1 MKMKNIL
8 AGACALILLAG
19 CSDAS
24 AKLANGSETVM
35 TVGNQTFSK
44 NDIYQMLVSSAG
56 GDTVYSKAQT
66 FIAEQEV
73 ELTDEMKD
81 SAKNTLEL
89 YSMMYGDQFTD
100 YLKSSGLTE
109 DDYVNTVILPSMQAE
124 KLPEIYINE
133 HFDELVSTYE
143 PIQVIVLSFSSQDDA
158 SKAISALKDGSATA
172 EEAAASNNSASKGEP
187 EILVNSSMTYDSAVL
202 TVLRSGSVDDGWVEV
217 PSSDGATFYVV
228 KIVSKNTADFKDEA
242 VTALGG
248 ISTVT
253 NAATDYFFRKYNFH
267 VYDIDVY
274 NQLKSNHPEILIQD
288 SKANVSATASPE
300 ATAPAAE

>member
-1 MKMKNIL
+1 MKMKNIF
-8 AGACALILLAG
+8 AGACALVLLAG

-35 TVGNQTFSK
+35 TVGNQKFTK
-44 NDIYQMLVSSAG
+44 NDIYQMMVSAAG
-56 GDTVYSKAQT
+56 GETVYSKAQT
-66 FIAEQEV
+66 YIAEQEV

-89 YSMMYGDQFTD
+89 YTMMYGDQFSE
-100 YLKSSGLTE
+100 YLKSSGMTE
-109 DDYVNTVILPSMQAE
+109 DDYVNTVVLPSMQAE
-124 KLPEIYINE
+124 KLPGNYINE
-133 HFDELVSTYE
+133 HFDDLVSTYE
-143 PIQVIVLSFSSQDDA
+143 PIQVIVLSFSSEEDA

-172 EEAAASNNSASKGEP
+172 EEAAASNNSSSNGEP
-187 EILVNSSMTYDSAVL
+187 EVLVNSSMTYDSAVL

-228 KIVSKNTADFKDEA
+228 KLVSKNAADFKDEA
-242 VTALGG
+242 VTALSG

-253 NAATDYFFRKYNFH
+253 NAATDHFFRKYNFH

-288 SKANVSATASPE
+288 SKAVTPATA
-300 ATAPAAE
+300 APAAE

>member
-109 DDYVNTVILPSMQAE
+109 DDYVNTVILPYMQAE

-217 PSSDGATFYVV
+217 PSSDGVTFYVV
-228 KIVSKNTADFKDEA
+228 KIVSKNAADFKDEA

>member
-44 NDIYQMLVSSAG
+44 NDIYQMLVSSAA

-143 PIQVIVLSFSSQDDA
+143 PIQVIVLSFSSEEDA

-172 EEAAASNNSASKGEP
+172 EEAAASNNSASNGEP

-217 PSSDGATFYVV
+217 PSSDGSLFYVV
-228 KIVSKNTADFKDEA
+228 KIVSKDASDFKDEA
-242 VTALGG
+242 VTAFSG

-253 NAATDYFFRKYNFH
+253 TEATDYFFRKYNFH

-274 NQLKSNHPEILIQD
+274 NQLKSNYPQILVQD
-288 SKANVSATASPE
+288 SKASTATAK
-300 ATAPAAE
+300 